1 MTTLKL
7 NEPLLETKLAQ
18 LEEARTWSSRVISRL
33 EMLIRTADDYALFRL
48 NPLTYGVDLMRQTL
62 LHSERHL
69 LAPAQFAAWL
79 DVAYL
84 GAFALVC
91 LALASA
97 LFGREE
103 HLAPMMLGGL
113 RRSGSAWR
121 RPRSLVFGSRT

>member
-1 MTTLKL
+1 MQ
-7 NEPLLETKLAQ
+7 PL
-18 LEEARTWSSRVISRL
+18 V
-33 EMLIRTADDYALFRL
+33 RL

-91 LALASA
+91 LALAA
-97 LFGREE
+97 AFFGREE
-103 HLAPMMLGGL
+103 HLAPMMLGGAA
-113 RRSGSAWR
+113 RRLPLLKGSPRWR
-121 RPRSLVFGSRT
+121 SSSTATTTR

>member
-1 MTTLKL
+1 M
-7 NEPLLETKLAQ
+7 
-18 LEEARTWSSRVISRL
+18 
-33 EMLIRTADDYALFRL
+33 RL

-62 LHSERHL
+62 LHNEHRI
-69 LAPAQFAAWL
+69 LAPAQFQAWL

-91 LALASA
+91 FVLASF

-103 HLAPMMLGGL
+103 HLAPMFLGGL